1 MKRLIP
7 LLGLALLLGV
17 TTPATVQAQR
27 VRVEHAPLPATAT
40 TAQDEGMILYSD
52 PETGEV
58 TAKAPPG
65 AQLDFPEFR
74 FRPEVITEETR
85 ADGSTITRLN
95 GQGMEAQVLRI
106 DADGQARVTC
116 SNLIESA
123 RPRAGKAGDLRQR
136 NSGSTKEVEH
146 VR

>member
-1 MKRLIP
+1 
-7 LLGLALLLGV
+7 GV

-27 VRVEHAPLPATAT
+27 VRVEHTPLPATAT

-95 GQGMEAQVLRI
+95 GQGMEAHVLRI
-106 DADGQARVTC
+106 DADGQSRVIS

-123 RPRAGKAGDLRQR
+123 RTRAGNARDLRQR
-136 NSGSTKEVEH
+136 ISGSTKELQH